1 MCAKKKPAM
10 LEPDMQDAVI
20 YTRYSSHNQRDCSIE
35 QQVADCEIFARQNN
49 LRVVKVYADR
59 HLSGTTDN
67 RPQFQQ
73 MLKDAAHGHWAYVI
87 CWKIDRFARNR
98 YDSAT
103 YKFRLKKAGVR
114 VLYAKESIPDG
125 PEGILLES
133 VLEGS
138 AEYYSAA
145 LAQNIRR
152 GMKYNAEQCKV
163 NSGSI
168 PFGYCKGPDGRF
180 AIHEANAEVVREIF
194 RKAAAGMPFV
204 DIANDLNSRGL
215 KTSRG
220 GRWNKGSFRLLM
232 NEAYI
237 GVYHFSDTRI
247 EGGMPALIDQGTFW
261 AANERLKAN
270 SSVRGRHQ
278 DGGDYLLT
286 GKLKCAHCG
295 SYMIGFSGTGKSG
308 ELHYYYGCQ
317 KRRRERA
324 CKKANVPREWI
335 ERVVVKA
342 ALDYVLRPDVMEWI
356 ADAVM
361 EYQEREAAS
370 AQLAALTAELEEN
383 QKATD
388 NVMKAIEAGI
398 ITSTTKQRLLDLE
411 AKAQD
416 LKRAIELEKLSHVR
430 LERDQVLF
438 WLDRFRGGSLQSQEF
453 RRKVIDAFVSVVYL
467 SDDHLRIAFNYSGG
481 SNAEADFDLVMD
493 AEAAAGELSKKFAQ
507 GHVASTRKKPPENVS
522 FRVAF
527 AIRSDVVLLR
537 QIRQDVRPQCLLL
550 PQGIEAAVQIHLIDR
565 GKNGAAQQQT
575 LVVERSLR
583 LGCLATE
590 HHRKTSLQFL
600 AEDIVGC
607 PGGAV
612 LPLHFEQSVDV
623 FDREHSLGDC
633 NVHQGCDLIP
643 GVFFADGVVY
653 HPFFDVVTHHRR
665 GQLHPAEAAEVAVDE
680 LHRLVQIQPYRG
692 EIVVPGQGKAR
703 STCRNAEFGFSF
715 HSILFRSCSCTF
727 CKQERCFCAKA
738 GRLLSAKVL
747 LPVK

>member
-168 PFGYCKGPDGRF
+168 PFGYRKGPDGRF

-204 DIANDLNSRGL
+204 DIANDLNGRGL

-237 GVYHFSDTRI
+237 GVYHFSGTRI

-278 DGGDYLLT
+278 DDGDYLLT

-438 WLDRFRGGSLQSQEF
+438 WLDCFRGGSLQSQEF

-507 GHVASTRKKPPENVS
+507 GHVASTMKKERHFVRNWRSFLCHGNV
-522 FRVAF
+522 FGNTIKF
-527 AIRSDVVLLR
+527 SDCSH
-537 QIRQDVRPQCLLL
+537 QCII
-550 PQGIEAAVQIHLIDR
+550 QHL
-565 GKNGAAQQQT
+565 N
-575 LVVERSLR
+575 
-583 LGCLATE
+583 
-590 HHRKTSLQFL
+590 
-600 AEDIVGC
+600 
-607 PGGAV
+607 
-612 LPLHFEQSVDV
+612 
-623 FDREHSLGDC
+623 
-633 NVHQGCDLIP
+633 
-643 GVFFADGVVY
+643 
-653 HPFFDVVTHHRR
+653 
-665 GQLHPAEAAEVAVDE
+665 E
-680 LHRLVQIQPYRG
+680 LHRAGRT
-692 EIVVPGQGKAR
+692 GQRIA
-703 STCRNAEFGFSF
+703 CQLL
-715 HSILFRSCSCTF
+715 HILRVCEPCTF
-727 CKQERCFCAKA
+727 SCPADSALNRFWLTSSAVGDRGIDIFLHGLQAVF
-738 GRLLSAKVL
+738 LLTDQLKTLAQDTVGAQIACDAHRAQQIIDLSGQFGNDHS
-747 LPVK
+747 

>member
-35 QQVADCEIFARQNN
+35 QQVADCEIFARQNS

-507 GHVASTRKKPPENVS
+507 GHVTSTKKALYFVGS
-522 FRVAF
+522 T
-527 AIRSDVVLLR
+527 VLF
-537 QIRQDVRPQCLLL
+537 V
-550 PQGIEAAVQIHLIDR
+550 
-565 GKNGAAQQQT
+565 
-575 LVVERSLR
+575 
-583 LGCLATE
+583 
-590 HHRKTSLQFL
+590 
-600 AEDIVGC
+600 
-607 PGGAV
+607 
-612 LPLHFEQSVDV
+612 
-623 FDREHSLGDC
+623 
-633 NVHQGCDLIP
+633 
-643 GVFFADGVVY
+643 
-653 HPFFDVVTHHRR
+653 
-665 GQLHPAEAAEVAVDE
+665 
-680 LHRLVQIQPYRG
+680 
-692 EIVVPGQGKAR
+692 
-703 STCRNAEFGFSF
+703 
-715 HSILFRSCSCTF
+715 
-727 CKQERCFCAKA
+727 
-738 GRLLSAKVL
+738 
-747 LPVK
+747 

>member
-35 QQVADCEIFARQNN
+35 QQVADCEIFARQNS

-507 GHVASTRKKPPENVS
+507 GHVTSSGSPTRLCSTRTRHCSTGIATVTLSTCSGVNTSLLIFPTAVLSRLSSHGSSPCS
-522 FRVAF
+522 QRSGC
-527 AIRSDVVLLR
+527 IRATQHSRSCRGTRLSSSNA
-537 QIRQDVRPQCLLL
+537 VRLL
-550 PQGIEAAVQIHLIDR
+550 P
-565 GKNGAAQQQT
+565 GA
-575 LVVERSLR
+575 LPNRKPRSIVS
-583 LGCLATE
+583 TISFFWSS
-590 HHRKTSLQFL
+590 KT
-600 AEDIVGC
+600 A
-607 PGGAV
+607 
-612 LPLHFEQSVDV
+612 PLLCS
-623 FDREHSLGDC
+623 SS
-633 NVHQGCDLIP
+633 
-643 GVFFADGVVY
+643 A
-653 HPFFDVVTHHRR
+653 
-665 GQLHPAEAAEVAVDE
+665 
-680 LHRLVQIQPYRG
+680 
-692 EIVVPGQGKAR
+692 AR
-703 STCRNAEFGFSF
+703 SSFTFSSARLTASATCS
-715 HSILFRSCSCTF
+715 
-727 CKQERCFCAKA
+727 
-738 GRLLSAKVL
+738 
-747 LPVK
+747 